1 MIFRLQKRV
10 YLAAAASIAF
20 ILFFTVF
27 GEKGLLRI
35 YELKKDKALIDSR
48 LMVIN
53 ESNEQLR
60 REVVALQTDR
70 RYLESIARKDLG
82 MVRSNE
88 VVYQF
93 PNVNA
98 P

>member
-1 MIFRLQKRV
+1 MSFRMQKRI
-10 YLAAAASIAF
+10 YIAAAGCIAF

-35 YELKKDKALIDSR
+35 YELKKDKSAIDSK
-48 LMVIN
+48 LIKIKDEN
-53 ESNEQLR
+53 DKLK
-60 REVVALQTDR
+60 REVFALQSDR
-70 RYLESIARKDLG
+70 RYVESIARKDLG

-93 PNVNA
+93 PA
-98 P
+98 EKQ